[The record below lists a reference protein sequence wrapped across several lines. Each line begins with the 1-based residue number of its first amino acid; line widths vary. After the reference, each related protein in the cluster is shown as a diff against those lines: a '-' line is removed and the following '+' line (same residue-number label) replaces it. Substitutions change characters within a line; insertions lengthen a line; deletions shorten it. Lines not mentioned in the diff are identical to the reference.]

1 MCTTNSN
8 AYIKKMTTYFVII
21 AIHLDD
27 TIVANNN
34 LELVSNI
41 ETNVTKVYD
50 MTLLDDIQFIF
61 EIIRN

>member
-1 MCTTNSN
+1 
-8 AYIKKMTTYFVII
+8 MTTYFVII

-34 LELVSNI
+34 SKLVSNI
-41 ETNVTKVYD
+41 ETNLTKVYD
-50 MTLLDDIQFIF
+50 MTFFDDIQFIF